1 MDIGSIFLIL
11 ALLIPVVI
19 YISQPLLERSAVR
32 VSNSDR
38 DLSTLLAKRDQMVS
52 TIQELDDDY
61 NLGKIPSENYPS
73 QRLILLQN
81 GADILRQIDA
91 HQTAPTT
98 LTAEDR
104 LEAAVVARRYTLDAA
119 PAAVNKNGNAV
130 PPVPDDDLEQH
141 IAIRRR
147 TMSGK
152 AGGFCPK
159 CGRPVQGSDHFCPRC
174 GATLV

>member
-19 YISQPLLERSAVR
+19 FISRPLFERRTAK
-32 VSNSDR
+32 VSNSER
-38 DLSTLLAKRDQMVS
+38 DLSTLLAERDQVVA

-73 QRLILLQN
+73 QRLTLLQN
-81 GADILRQIDA
+81 GADILRQVDA
-91 HQTAPTT
+91 YQTEPAKV
-98 LTAEDR
+98 TAEDR
-104 LEAAVVARRYTLDAA
+104 LEAAILARRHILDAT
-119 PAAVNKNGNAV
+119 PVAVKKNGNAV
-130 PPVPDDDLEQH
+130 PPVPDDDLEQR

-147 TMSGK
+147 TMNEK

-159 CGRPVQGSDHFCPRC
+159 CGRPVHASDHFCPRC
-174 GATLV
+174 GAALV